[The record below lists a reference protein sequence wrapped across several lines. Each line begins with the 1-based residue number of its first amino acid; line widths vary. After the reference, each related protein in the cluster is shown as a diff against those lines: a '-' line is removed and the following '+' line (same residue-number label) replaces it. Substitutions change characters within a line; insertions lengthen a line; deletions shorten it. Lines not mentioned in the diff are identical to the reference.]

1 MTHLSNAREFDINVF
16 GATSFVGKLTAQ
28 YLVDTHPELAIAVA
42 GRNESKLQE
51 LAHTSGIKLPIL
63 VADASRIDELRELT
77 RSEEHTSELQSR
89 GHLVCRLLL
98 EKKKK

>member
-1 MTHLSNAREFDINVF
+1 MTHPSNAREFDIIVF

-77 RSEEHTSELQSR
+77 AR
-89 GHLVCRLLL
+89 
-98 EKKKK
+98 